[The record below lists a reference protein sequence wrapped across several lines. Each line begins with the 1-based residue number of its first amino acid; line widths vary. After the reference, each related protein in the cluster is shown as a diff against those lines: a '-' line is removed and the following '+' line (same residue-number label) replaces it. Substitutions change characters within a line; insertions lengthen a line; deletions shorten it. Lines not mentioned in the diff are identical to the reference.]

1 MSEMIARGCNN
12 EMEVA
17 ICFGAIALGHNRL
30 KGGRRLIECDPRLVP
45 IVIEFKKAQPQPKQ
59 PIRITVEVEA

>member
-1 MSEMIARGCNN
+1 
-12 EMEVA
+12 MEVA